1 MTDKASYVPQL
12 RPSLAVGIVRANLG
26 RVWVTEAYIVVYWTL
41 PVNWAGFRD
50 LPPSVEMAAAAS
62 KTIRYQR
69 ERVRRYVR
77 ADAGR
82 LIGEI
87 AFMDTRT
94 DRATEAVEDVLRR
107 EMPAYAGT
115 KVTLLTVAFQEV
127 HHWRPNP
134 FMHQVADE
142 LGLSLVGLPPD
153 PLTIDGQVFDPA
165 RHFAA
170 WRKQD
175 ASAMTQLRLEAQE
188 ALQAALLE
196 VPAGDG
202 RWQIVAKLLNDRG
215 VKTIRGGSW
224 TRENVRKLSGRL
236 DLDQ

>member
-1 MTDKASYVPQL
+1 MW
-12 RPSLAVGIVRANLG
+12 LAQ
-26 RVWVTEAYIVVYWTL
+26 AYIGVYWTL

-69 ERVRRYVR
+69 ERVHRYVR

-87 AFMDTRT
+87 AFMDTLT
-94 DRATEAVEDVLRR
+94 DRATEAVKDVLRR

-115 KVTLLTVAFQEV
+115 KVTLLTVAFHEV
-127 HHWRPNP
+127 HHWRRNP
-134 FMHQVADE
+134 FMRQVAGE

-153 PLTIDGQVFDPA
+153 PLTINGQVFDPA
-165 RHFAA
+165 QHFAA

-175 ASAMTQLRLEAQE
+175 ASAMTRLRLEAQE
-188 ALQAALLE
+188 AVQAALLE

-202 RWQIVAKLLNDRG
+202 RWQVVAELLNERG
-215 VKTIRGGSW
+215 VRTIRGGRW
-224 TRENVRKLSGRL
+224 TPENVRKLAGRL
-236 DLDQ
+236 RSGARASED

>member
-1 MTDKASYVPQL
+1 MA
-12 RPSLAVGIVRANLG
+12 A
-26 RVWVTEAYIVVYWTL
+26 AYIGVYWTL

-69 ERVRRYVR
+69 ERVRNHVR

-82 LIGEI
+82 LVGEV

-107 EMPAYAGT
+107 KMPAYAGMR
-115 KVTLLTVAFQEV
+115 VILLSVAFQEV

-134 FMHQVADE
+134 FIHRVAGE
-142 LGLSLVGLPPD
+142 LGLPLIGLPPD
-153 PLTIDGQVFDPA
+153 PLMIDGQVFDPA

-202 RWQIVAKLLNDRG
+202 RWHIVAGLLNDRA
-215 VKTIRGGSW
+215 VRTIRGGRW
-224 TRENVRKLSGRL
+224 TPENVRKLTGRL
-236 DLDQ
+236 DLDW